1 MRRLPERGVVNR
13 SHDYQPPIEWTPYL
27 DAKLTD
33 ARVTRRL
40 GWKRVGKIMGLDS
53 GTCERRGRALGI
65 AAPLRRL
72 GRITP
77 AVKAEIMRRRR
88 AGESYR
94 AIGAALD
101 IDHTS
106 AFQCVRKFA
115 SSAARRAAPEVRQ
128 GPNAWAPGVE
138 QGAVPSV
145 SSPQVQLA
153 SSQSSSGGAV
163 SFSAGDD

>member
-1 MRRLPERGVVNR
+1 MTR
-13 SHDYQPPIEWTPYL
+13 SHDYRPPIEWTTYL
-27 DAKLTD
+27 DAKLTE
-33 ARVTRRL
+33 ARVVKRL
-40 GWKRVGKIMGLDS
+40 GWKRIGRVMGMCDK
-53 GTCERRGRALGI
+53 TCERRGRVLGI
-65 AAPLRRL
+65 TAPLRRL

-77 AVKAEIMRRRR
+77 AVKAEIMRRRKR
-88 AGESYR
+88 GESYR

-101 IDHTS
+101 LDHTCI
-106 AFQCVRKFA
+106 FKCMQD
-115 SSAARRAAPEVRQ
+115 SSAARKAASEVRQ
-128 GPNAWAPGVE
+128 GPNAWAPGVK